1 VCVCAAQVII
11 SIPFGLS
18 IHSKGTMTSSKTEST
33 GDIPSALAQLMG
45 LVESKE
51 KDLNKREKEF
61 DRRLGLFEEKFPNA
75 GKDSAVLHLNVG
87 GSTNVAVLRR
97 TLTHF
102 EHSMLATR
110 FSGRWDD
117 SLEKDKDG
125 NFFVDEDPEVFMMLL
140 NFLRKCD
147 KKKRTDLEVPAP
159 QPTFEFCWMLEY
171 YDLMLAVYPQE
182 WMTLWGGEAAATRPS
197 RPDEPYTLIAES
209 VMCAFTLQLQRHGMT
224 KPANV
229 TGFTATFERGS
240 TGQIGWTNSL
250 ANGTKVGYGT
260 TVCSIALDLE
270 ERRILRTASV
280 MTSGLVISPQQ
291 KPVVVKCTFQKST
304 NTYSIQVDGADP
316 DIVAS
321 HISITKLYPHIS
333 LLGKVSISDICYD
346 F

>member
-1 VCVCAAQVII
+1 MSA
-11 SIPFGLS
+11 
-18 IHSKGTMTSSKTEST
+18 SSMQLDPS
-33 GDIPSALAQLMG
+33 GDITKVVAQLQG
-45 LVESKE
+45 LLLLKE
-51 KDLNKREKEF
+51 KALKEREEAF
-61 DRRLGLFEEKFPNA
+61 DSRLRLFEEQNPQA
-75 GKDSAVLHLNVG
+75 GKDSDVLHLNVG

-102 EHSMLATR
+102 EHSMMATR

-125 NFFVDEDPEVFMMLL
+125 NFFIDEDPEVFMILL

-171 YDLMLAVYPQE
+171 YDLMLAIYPQE
-182 WMTLWGGEAAATRPS
+182 WFKVWGGEATVTRPS
-197 RPDEPYTLIAES
+197 RPDEPSTIKTES
-209 VMCAFTLQLQRHGMT
+209 VMCAFTLQLQRHGVW

-240 TGQIGWTNSL
+240 TGQIGWSNSL
-250 ANGTKVGYGT
+250 ANGMKVGYTSG
-260 TVCSIALDLE
+260 IALDLE
-270 ERRILRTASV
+270 ERCILMDGAP
-280 MTSGLVISPQQ
+280 MTTGLAISPRET
-291 KPVVVKCTFQKST
+291 PLVVKCTFQKST

-321 HISITKLYPHIS
+321 HISTTVCYPHIS
-333 LLGKVSISDICYD
+333 LLGKVSISDICYY